1 MDGLDWLII
10 ITCVLIYILLS
21 ICINNIA
28 KKQGCYEYM
37 KNIKHRESR
46 MTGRFI
52 CLILAFIIF
61 TILKYF
67 NIFESERIRTIYFS
81 LLIPIVFISSK
92 LSKFI
97 IARDMK
103 KRNNI

>member
-61 TILKYF
+61 TEYKIPA
-67 NIFESERIRTIYFS
+67 NIESDFS